1 MSFLTSR
8 EQVAPHGIGK
18 PVRRRKDARLLTG
31 GGRFADETNL
41 RGQGYA
47 CMVRSPHAH
56 ALIVSI
62 DTGPAEGMPGV
73 IAVLTGSDAS
83 GPNLGRALPLL
94 GPRRGR
100 AYLARS
106 LSAPGYR
113 GGKGGRGRSILI
125 GDWWL
130 FRRHR
135 VYCGGHKE
143 FILISAAIASLH
155 TAVTSGCWAHPA
167 RTTRLII
174 ARYFISVS
182 TAFVRVTRL
191 EGQLALYKGAPPDG
205 PPPNADTLG
214 AVEKWLR
221 TSASP
226 EKAAELIAFDRPN
239 STVAASLRRLSCSR
253 PALP

>member
-1 MSFLTSR
+1 
-8 EQVAPHGIGK
+8 
-18 PVRRRKDARLLTG
+18 
-31 GGRFADETNL
+31 
-41 RGQGYA
+41 
-47 CMVRSPHAH
+47 
-56 ALIVSI
+56 
-62 DTGPAEGMPGV
+62 MP
-73 IAVLTGSDAS
+73 
-83 GPNLGRALPLL
+83 
-94 GPRRGR
+94 
-100 AYLARS
+100 LARTLAGHYPFLGLAGAGPIS
-106 LSAPGYR
+106 LEASAPQATAAA
-113 GGKGGRGRSILI
+113 KAAEAAACLI
-125 GDWWL
+125 GDWRL
-130 FRRHR
+130 LRRHR

-155 TAVTSGCWAHPA
+155 TAVISGCWAHPA